1 MKYANNVTGLIGNT
15 PLVKLQKASTNGTT
29 VLGKCE
35 FMNPTHSVK
44 DRIGLNMIQTALDN
58 GDIQKD
64 TTIIEPTSGNTGIAL
79 ASVCAAFGLKL
90 ILTMPSSMSIERRKL
105 LKALGAELVLTEPA
119 KGMKGAVDAAKELAN
134 ETPNSFVPQQFAN
147 PANPEIHRLTTAKE
161 ILADTDGKIDIL
173 ISAIGTQTC
182 PEGFTHNR
190 ELITNELANANTKS
204 RLRMVTLYQIAG
216 SVGGTGGSI
225 TGIAEVLK
233 AHNKDIKIIAIEPE
247 ASPILSGGKPG
258 PHKIQGIGAGFIPEV
273 LDTKIYDE
281 VIQVSNEDSILTSRA
296 LAKEEGLL
304 VGISSGANAFVAQQ
318 VAARSENA
326 GKVIVTI
333 LCDTGERY
341 LTTGLYDVDEE

>member
-173 ISAIGTQTC
+173 ISAIGT
-182 PEGFTHNR
+182 
-190 ELITNELANANTKS
+190 
-204 RLRMVTLYQIAG
+204 
-216 SVGGTGGSI
+216 GGSI